1 MCRLARRARFRG
13 RSRRGGL
20 WRTVGVLVHEVRIGS
35 EEITERLGS
44 SMCQS
49 SLLVAAADFWPLVI
63 LLGVSGAR

>member
-1 MCRLARRARFRG
+1 
-13 RSRRGGL
+13 L

-63 LLGVSGAR
+63 LLGVSGAL